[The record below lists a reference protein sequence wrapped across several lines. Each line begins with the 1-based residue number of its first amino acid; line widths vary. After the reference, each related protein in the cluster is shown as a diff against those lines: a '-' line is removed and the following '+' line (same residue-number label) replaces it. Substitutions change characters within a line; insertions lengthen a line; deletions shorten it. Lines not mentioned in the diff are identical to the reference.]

1 MGLMLSDYSP
11 EGSLRNR
18 LRRERFA
25 LFLELVDSLPT
36 PVKILD
42 VGGTINSWKVM
53 GIQERTDL
61 DVTLLNIVA
70 EPVDLPRMQSLAGD
84 ARNLSQFGDGSFDI
98 VFSNSVIEHVGDEH
112 DQQRMAD
119 EIRRVGKNYF
129 LQTPN
134 YYFPIEPHFQC
145 PLFHYLPEW
154 FRVRL
159 VKTFSLATY
168 PRAKDTVQALAWVR
182 EIRLLTPNQVKA
194 FFPDANVVREKY
206 FGLTKSLMAIS
217 RAK

>member
-25 LFLELVDSLPT
+25 LFLELVDSLPK

-42 VGGTINSWKVM
+42 VGGTVNYWKVM

-61 DVTLLNIVA
+61 QVTLLNIVA
-70 EPVDLPRMQSLAGD
+70 EPVDIPRMHSLAGD
-84 ARNLSQFGDGSFDI
+84 ARNLSQFEDGSFDV

-154 FRVRL
+154 LRVRL

-182 EIRLLTPNQVKA
+182 EIRILTPNQVKA
-194 FFPDANVVREKY
+194 FFPDANLVREKY